1 MLPLLIINVTI
12 AAYHI
17 LGVCG
22 YAAELNP
29 QTPSF
34 ISLMFGNFYHLG
46 TTHLLMN
53 IAALDFMYW
62 ARPVKN
68 PWFAGRD
75 AWIFLTCFFLCNIV
89 INLLESFDFAGKH
102 WDRFSGISGV
112 NYFAYFYIAVLW
124 LRLDVV
130 FGMLGFLCG
139 VALVLLSF
147 THPNMFGNLS
157 GGESVATESHAYGAV
172 LGIFAGTFIGFW
184 LPKLQK
190 ARDNAK
196 DK

>member
-1 MLPLLIINVTI
+1 MLPLLIINITI
-12 AAYHI
+12 AAYHV

-22 YAAELNP
+22 YAVELNP
-29 QTPSF
+29 QTPNF
-34 ISLMFGNFYHLG
+34 ISLLFGNFYHLG
-46 TTHLLMN
+46 TIHLLMN

-68 PWFAGRD
+68 PWIAGRD
-75 AWIFLTCFFLCNIV
+75 AWTFLACFFLSNIV
-89 INLLESFDFAGKH
+89 INLLEVFDVAGKH

-124 LRLDVV
+124 LSLDAV
-130 FGMLGFLCG
+130 FGMLGFFCG

-157 GGESVATESHAYGAV
+157 GSERVAIESHAYGAV
-172 LGIFAGTFIGFW
+172 LGILAGTFVGFW
-184 LPKLQK
+184 LPKLK
-190 ARDNAK
+190 KTETAINNK
-196 DK
+196 